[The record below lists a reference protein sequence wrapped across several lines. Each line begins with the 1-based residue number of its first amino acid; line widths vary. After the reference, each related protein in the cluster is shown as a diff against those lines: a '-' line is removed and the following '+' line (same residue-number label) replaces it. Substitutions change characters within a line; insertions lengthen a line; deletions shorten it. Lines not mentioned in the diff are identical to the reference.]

1 MRRHILTTAILLMLV
16 GIMQGYAAEQRIS
29 SGSVINITVLGYSE
43 LSKTVVVRQDG
54 TIEYPLLSNIPI
66 IGMTQSELQNL
77 LFPILTRHVER
88 PQLFLSIA
96 EYTMVLYS
104 IQGQVKSPG
113 SYTAEGPLGLQRAIT
128 LAGNL
133 TEEADLSNVTV
144 IRKENRGEISIKVDL
159 NEFLYGN
166 KDWSELLI
174 VQNGD
179 VIIVPSM
186 GVSTYV
192 RVIGA
197 VRQPGTYYPLANG
210 SIMDQINLA
219 GGVSTNGNLNAVIY
233 ITHNEDGFSRRN
245 INIKKLL
252 KEGNYDQLPIAQP
265 GDIII
270 VNEYNEWQQIRWW
283 AQITR
288 DLALILSTAVIL
300 SRL

>member
-1 MRRHILTTAILLMLV
+1 MRRHIITATILLVLIGM
-16 GIMQGYAAEQRIS
+16 MHGYAAEQRIS
-29 SGSVINITVLGYSE
+29 AGSVINITVLDYAE

-66 IGMTQSELQNL
+66 NGMTPTELHNL
-77 LFPILTRHVER
+77 LFPILSLHVER
-88 PQLFLSIA
+88 PQLFLSVA
-96 EYTMVLYS
+96 EYTMVLYNV
-104 IQGQVKSPG
+104 QGQVNSPG
-113 SYTAEGPLGLQRAIT
+113 SYNAEGPLGLQRAIT

-133 TEEADLSNVTV
+133 TMEADISNIIV
-144 IRKENRGEISIKVDL
+144 IRKENRREINIKVDL
-159 NEFLYGN
+159 SEFLYGN
-166 KDWSELLI
+166 KDWSELLN

-192 RVIGA
+192 RIIGA
-197 VRQPGTYYPLANG
+197 VRQPGTYYPIANG

-219 GGVSTNGNLNAVIY
+219 GGVVTNGNLNDVIY
-233 ITHNEDGFSRRN
+233 ITYGEDGFSRRN
-245 INIKKLL
+245 INIKKFL
-252 KEGNYDQLPIAQP
+252 KEGKYEQLPIAQP

-270 VNEYNEWQQIRWW
+270 VNEYNEWQRIRWW